1 MKRVA
6 FKMLG
11 GLVVVVGAV
20 YLGDYAV
27 LRYRIFRNHA
37 PYGSVTVN
45 AYYAVPQKTGK
56 TEYDFDSTQQETCV
70 NSLFPHMAYAPCWYL
85 RKHTDKQIQ
94 L

>member
-1 MKRVA
+1 MKRIVLRA
-6 FKMLG
+6 LVG
-11 GLVVVVGAV
+11 LLVVAGVI

-27 LRYRIFRNHA
+27 LRYRIFRNQA
-37 PYGSVTVN
+37 PYGTVTVN

-56 TEYDFDSTQQETCV
+56 MEYDFDSTQQQTCV
-70 NSLFPHMAYAPCWYL
+70 NSLFPHMSYAPCWYL